1 VLKRPPAAFP
11 AFAEALR
18 AGRSHRLETQRTI
31 GQELLKAARGGPGE
45 MTTSRLLRAWALTDS
60 RPSADVTLILL
71 RVADLAAALLGEKRV
86 LARWGGRVRTKVFL
100 NTLRVFLLEPVTS
113 RHLVAP
119 GSRNSFQQPVS
130 KCAC

>member
-1 VLKRPPAAFP
+1 
-11 AFAEALR
+11 
-18 AGRSHRLETQRTI
+18 
-31 GQELLKAARGGPGE
+31 

-100 NTLRVFLLEPVTS
+100 NTLGVFLLEPVTS
-113 RHLVAP
+113 RYLLLQGLEIVFNSLLASVHASVR
-119 GSRNSFQQPVS
+119 GSH
-130 KCAC
+130 